1 MLLLEQH
8 PSRDRVNVPNY
19 VRAGSKEYFK
29 ESCKLLRHANMPVN
43 TKEIRE
49 MIQFVKKEKS
59 GPSKLIRLTQVYG
72 SLTGKV
78 IRSKVKQINEEKKRR
93 CGNGKKVAKRKEKN
107 RLYKT

>member
-19 VRAGSKEYFK
+19 VRAGSKENFK
-29 ESCKLLRHANMPVN
+29 ESCKILRPVNMPVN

-49 MIQFVKKEKS
+49 MLQFVKKEKS
-59 GPSKLIRLTQVYG
+59 GPSKLTRLTQVHG

-78 IRSKVKQINEEKKRR
+78 IRSKVKQINEEKK
-93 CGNGKKVAKRKEKN
+93 KKMRQWKESC
-107 RLYKT
+107 